1 MNISVRRRSGS
12 NGRPPTFTQ
21 RYPVSRNLAALFAVF
36 APLSIVTV
44 GGGQG
49 IIAEVQ
55 RQVVDVHHWMTHA
68 QFLSDF
74 AIARLA
80 PGPASLL
87 ATLIGWQV
95 GGLGGALVATLALF
109 GPTAF
114 LMVGVVHVW
123 NRHEGARWLNAL
135 QAGLRPVAAGLI
147 LAAVHVLMKELDGGW
162 VAWLTAAGAT
172 VLVMKTR
179 INVIVLIAGGA
190 ALFVA
195 VHYAGLL

>member
-1 MNISVRRRSGS
+1 MFRTLIV
-12 NGRPPTFTQ
+12 
-21 RYPVSRNLAALFAVF
+21 LFSVF

-49 IIAEVQ
+49 IIPEVQ

-80 PGPASLL
+80 PGPGSLL
-87 ATLIGWQV
+87 ATLIGYQV
-95 GGLGGALVATLALF
+95 GGLGGALVATVALF

-114 LMVGVVHVW
+114 LMYGVVLLW

-147 LAAVHVLMKELDGGW
+147 LASVYVLIKELEGGW
-162 VAWLTAAGAT
+162 IAWLTAAIAT
-172 VLVMKTR
+172 VLVMWTR
-179 INVIVLIAGGA
+179 INALLLIAGGA
-190 ALFVA
+190 VVFLLAHL
-195 VHYAGLL
+195 AGLL

>member
-1 MNISVRRRSGS
+1 MSK
-12 NGRPPTFTQ
+12 
-21 RYPVSRNLAALFAVF
+21 NLIALLSVF

-68 QFLSDF
+68 EFLSDF

-80 PGPASLL
+80 PGPGSLL

-95 GGLGGALVATLALF
+95 GGFSGALVATLALF

-114 LMVGVVHVW
+114 LMYAVVHVW

-147 LAAVHVLMKELDGGW
+147 LAAVYVLTKQLDGGW
-162 VAWLTAAGAT
+162 VAWLTAAIAT
-172 VLVMKTR
+172 VLVMTTR
-179 INVIVLIAGGA
+179 INALILIAGGA
-190 ALFVA
+190 AVFMVM
-195 VHYAGLL
+195 HYAGLLA

>member
-1 MNISVRRRSGS
+1 
-12 NGRPPTFTQ
+12 
-21 RYPVSRNLAALFAVF
+21 VSRTLIALFSVF

-49 IIAEVQ
+49 VVAEIQ

-80 PGPASLL
+80 PGPGSLL

-95 GGLGGALVATLALF
+95 GGLGGAVVATLALF

-114 LMVGVVHVW
+114 LMYAVVHVW
-123 NRHEGARWLNAL
+123 KRHEGARWLNAL

-147 LAAVHVLMKELDGGW
+147 LAAVYVLVEQLEGGW
-162 VAWLTAAGAT
+162 IAWLTAAIAT
-172 VLVMKTR
+172 LLVMKTR
-179 INVIVLIAGGA
+179 INALVLIAGGA
-190 ALFVA
+190 VVFVLA
-195 VHYAGLL
+195 HCVGLL

>member
-1 MNISVRRRSGS
+1 
-12 NGRPPTFTQ
+12 
-21 RYPVSRNLAALFAVF
+21 VSRTLIALFSVF

-49 IIAEVQ
+49 VVAEIQ

-80 PGPASLL
+80 PGPGSLL

-95 GGLGGALVATLALF
+95 GGLGGAVVATLALF

-114 LMVGVVHVW
+114 LMYAVVHVW

-147 LAAVHVLMKELDGGW
+147 LAAVYVLVEQLEGGW
-162 VAWLTAAGAT
+162 IAWLTAAIAT
-172 VLVMKTR
+172 LLVMKTR
-179 INVIVLIAGGA
+179 INALVLIAGGA
-190 ALFVA
+190 VVFVLA
-195 VHYAGLL
+195 HFAGLL

>member
-1 MNISVRRRSGS
+1 
-12 NGRPPTFTQ
+12 
-21 RYPVSRNLAALFAVF
+21 VSRNLIALFSVF

-80 PGPASLL
+80 PGPGSLL

-95 GGLGGALVATLALF
+95 GGFGGALVATLALF

-114 LMVGVVHVW
+114 LMCGVVHVW

-135 QAGLRPVAAGLI
+135 QAGLRPVATGLI
-147 LAAVHVLMKELDGGW
+147 LAAVYVLMKQLDGGW
-162 VAWLTAAGAT
+162 IAWLTAAIAT
-172 VLVMKTR
+172 VLVMATR
-179 INVIVLIAGGA
+179 INALVLIAGGA
-190 ALFVA
+190 GSFV
-195 VHYAGLL
+195 VLHFAGLL